1 MMGSQK
7 CNTSG
12 WMEVLNEAL
21 CFNPSDMPH
30 QWHHLFLLAFLVH
43 VWMNKN
49 KYAAVTKNLYF
60 VCNLDNYMTKDNWL
74 TNTLNHMDGI
84 WHAWYTFPDSWS
96 PKGEKECRARQ
107 IQIYGSRW
115 LTSSAADA
123 VVRTFMTSSRKQV
136 LALAHKYWC
145 LHILTKAKL
154 LPRAAQTLPR
164 AQHVVFHI
172 SCCIMDFR
180 D

>member
-1 MMGSQK
+1 MRRFALIHQR
-7 CNTSG
+7 CHTSG
-12 WMEVLNEAL
+12 TTCSSLRSSCMYGWIRINMQQ
-21 CFNPSDMPH
+21 S
-30 QWHHLFLLAFLVH
+30 Q
-43 VWMNKN
+43 
-49 KYAAVTKNLYF
+49 KNLYF

-74 TNTLNHMDGI
+74 TDTLNHMDGI

-96 PKGEKECRARQ
+96 AKGEKECRARQ

-123 VVRTFMTSSRKQV
+123 VVRTFMTSSHKHV